1 MGDNESLG
9 WPGSE
14 ADHDRG
20 RVEDAPWALTLAALG
35 KSGRTGQITVR
46 TTAGKVH
53 AIAFSKGSVIG
64 ASSPMAVDTVARIAT
79 SLRLPAA
86 AVMQSGPRRRPN
98 GADPEVEAYVVAAKL
113 TPDQIKDLKHRLL
126 VQRAARTF
134 AVEKGVYTVEDRV
147 TIPIVLGV
155 EVDVRAVVFAGALLH
170 VEGGRMAA
178 ELAGVG
184 SRFAFADD
192 AAADLAKFEFGD
204 TEKPVIAELRVGTS
218 VPEVEARH
226 REVDPR
232 RVQAV
237 FYALATCGALVKLPA
252 REGSA
257 LRGLAMG
264 SVSLEKLDT
273 PTGMKWIRLPTNADA
288 IDPAVPTLFEH
299 EHDED
304 SDQQAVPMLIR
315 QDVEVSVQAVGHHP
329 ERTPTRSLTPVPMPI
344 PMRARISA
352 VPPPPPGARGT
363 ASPPSAATGGHRS
376 MTDPF
381 LEARPTTLRPN
392 ALTAAELREL
402 IASRSEAIEHGAD
415 HFAVLGIPIASAPEA
430 VRAAYIELARNLRNE
445 RLIELR
451 IQDQEFLA
459 RSLSAQICIAYTVL
473 TDPVRRVGY
482 MTGLQRATLQ
492 PAADLDFDR
501 ISREA
506 FERGSRALRA
516 DDFDLAVA
524 ELRTACE
531 LAPNDIRYLAT
542 LGHAEFCA
550 AAATSRITRER

>member
-9 WPGSE
+9 WPGSD

-53 AIAFSKGSVIG
+53 VIAFSKGSVIG
-64 ASSPMAVDTVARIAT
+64 ASSPMAVDTVTRIAT

-86 AVMQSGPRRRPN
+86 AVMHSGPRRRPN
-98 GADPEVEAYVVAAKL
+98 GADPEVEAYVIAAKL
-113 TPDQIKDLKHRLL
+113 TPDQIKELKHRLL

-134 AVEKGVYTVEDRV
+134 AVEKGTYTVEDRV

-155 EVDVRAVVFAGALLH
+155 EVDVCAVVFAGALLH

-184 SRFAFADD
+184 ARFAFADD

-252 REGSA
+252 REASA
-257 LRGLAMG
+257 MRGLATG
-264 SVSLEKLDT
+264 SVSMEKLDT

-288 IDPAVPTLFEH
+288 LDPAVPTLFEH
-299 EHDED
+299 HHGED

-315 QDVEVSVQAVGHHP
+315 QDVEVTVQAVGHHP
-329 ERTPTRSLTPVPMPI
+329 ERTPTRSLTPVPMPV

-352 VPPPPPGARGT
+352 VPPPPPGAG
-363 ASPPSAATGGHRS
+363 ANRS

-402 IASRSEAIEHGAD
+402 IAARSEAIEHGAD
-415 HFAVLGIPIASAPEA
+415 HFAVLGIPIAASPAA

-473 TDPVRRVGY
+473 TDPVRRVEY
-482 MTGLQRATLQ
+482 MTGLQRATLP

-542 LGHAEFCA
+542 LGHAEF
-550 AAATSRITRER
+550 